1 MEGSVV
7 GKKKKKKKNFV
18 VEELGEVR
26 QAHPSR
32 KVLLWASC
40 RGFLVLHAFSFSF
53 SFLSFFLGVSPW
65 VLGLMIAQTTGKK

>member
-18 VEELGEVR
+18 VEELGEVG

-40 RGFLVLHAFSFSF
+40 HGFLVLHAFFLSLSLFYP
-53 SFLSFFLGVSPW
+53 SFLVFHHGP
-65 VLGLMIAQTTGKK
+65 

>member
-1 MEGSVV
+1 MFSMPVKVNFDGGECCWEEEE
-7 GKKKKKKKNFV
+7 KKKKNFV

-40 RGFLVLHAFSFSF
+40 CGFLVLHTF
-53 SFLSFFLGVSPW
+53 FLSLSLFYPFFLVFCHGS
-65 VLGLMIAQTTGKK
+65 